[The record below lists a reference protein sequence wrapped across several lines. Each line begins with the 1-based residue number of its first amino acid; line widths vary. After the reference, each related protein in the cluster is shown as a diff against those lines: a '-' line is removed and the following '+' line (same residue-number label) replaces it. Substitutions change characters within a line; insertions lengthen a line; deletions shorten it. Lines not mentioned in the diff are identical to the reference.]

1 MTMLVKVLAVE
12 EEVPVAVEE
21 EVIQQTHL
29 IQLFIT
35 ILPSTTKPTMLAQTV
50 EVPQEV
56 EVAPLITMTYNLSS
70 M

>member
-12 EEVPVAVEE
+12 EEVPVEEE

-35 ILPSTTKPTMLAQTV
+35 ISPLTMKPTMLAPVAEEALVGV
-50 EVPQEV
+50 EVDP
-56 EVAPLITMTYNLSS
+56 PITMTYNQSS